1 MTDEDKTESLLE
13 FPCHIDVKVMGRAE
27 QGFTALIIEL
37 VRQHV
42 PDLDGDA
49 VRTRHSR
56 NGNYVSVTVRVYAQ
70 NRHQM
75 DALYR
80 ALTAHEKVTMA
91 L

>member
-1 MTDEDKTESLLE
+1 MMDDSLLE

-27 QGFTALIIEL
+27 QDFTELVVEL

-42 PDLDGDA
+42 PEINDGA
-49 VRTRHSR
+49 VRTRASR
-56 NGNYVSVTVRVYAQ
+56 NGNYIAVTIRVFAES
-70 NRHQM
+70 RSQM

-80 ALTAHEKVTMA
+80 ELSAHEKIAMA

>member
-1 MTDEDKTESLLE
+1 MDDSLLE

-27 QGFTALIIEL
+27 QDFTELVVEL

-42 PDLDGDA
+42 PEINDRA
-49 VRTRHSR
+49 VRTRASR
-56 NGNYVSVTVRVYAQ
+56 NGNYIAVTIRVFAES
-70 NRHQM
+70 RSQM

-80 ALTAHEKVTMA
+80 ELSAHEKIAMA

>member
-1 MTDEDKTESLLE
+1 MMDDSLLE

-27 QGFTALIIEL
+27 QDFTELVVEL

-42 PDLDGDA
+42 PEITDGA
-49 VRTRHSR
+49 VRTRASR
-56 NGNYVSVTVRVYAQ
+56 NGNYIAVTIRVFAES
-70 NRHQM
+70 RSQM

-80 ALTAHEKVTMA
+80 ELSAHEKIAMA

>member
-1 MTDEDKTESLLE
+1 MDDSLLE

-27 QGFTALIIEL
+27 QDFTELVVEL

-42 PDLDGDA
+42 PEINDGA
-49 VRTRHSR
+49 VRTRASR
-56 NGNYVSVTVRVYAQ
+56 NGNYIAVTIRVFAES
-70 NRHQM
+70 RSQM

-80 ALTAHEKVTMA
+80 ELSAHEKIAMA